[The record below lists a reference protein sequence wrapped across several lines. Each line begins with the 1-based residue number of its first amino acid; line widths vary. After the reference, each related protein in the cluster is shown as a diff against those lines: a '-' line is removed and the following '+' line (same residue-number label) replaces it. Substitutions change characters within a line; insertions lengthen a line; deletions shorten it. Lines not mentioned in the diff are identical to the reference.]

1 MKLGRLPI
9 AIAAVVLLG
18 AVAAG
23 LVDVKEVL
31 ASEPTPTPTTLDLP
45 ELPDKS
51 QPPAPPT
58 ERSTRGAGPEQA
70 ASASGQGAA
79 YTWEDGDRTIRVVL
93 QDDLVVQKTAAN
105 APDDVVVVKAG
116 GDSIVQKQ
124 AKHGQDSR
132 PVFRSES
139 GGELMTLPGG
149 VLLALDP
156 EWDQARVETFFSQ
169 NGISADRTSELGFI
183 ENGFLVKTGPG
194 FPSLELANALAGQ
207 DRVLVSS
214 PNWWRE
220 VGTQTADDHGDFPG
234 TATPLPLGSSKA
246 GRIDPGD
253 ERDVFK
259 LDLSRASGDTD
270 VWIYTTGDLNTVGE
284 LSGSGGEMLASNDN
298 LTRGREYNFHIRAV
312 LPSGVYYVVVS
323 SFWETAG
330 DYTLHARTAT
340 DAGSTTGSATRLSL
354 DSPTTGTIDATGD
367 ADYFR
372 LDLTESTNLI
382 LNARTGNSAP
392 IDGVVLDTG
401 GAEISVNL
409 YPVPKLVHPTDD
421 RVGFRIED
429 AFGPG
434 TYYIRVTTAVGTS
447 SHPAPY
453 TIHIFED
460 TDYPAFIEECGAKTR
475 SLNDSEISDPLYG
488 CQWHLN
494 NLDGEDINVESI
506 WAEGNKG
513 EGINIAVV
521 DDGMYYTHE
530 DLKDNVDAGLNH
542 DYTGGG
548 DIHHPLE
555 HHGTNVAG
563 VIAAR
568 DNDIGVRGVAPRAT
582 IYGYNYVSSSTSL
595 NRADAMARNRD
606 VTAVSNN
613 SWGPRGGPG
622 LGHAGS
628 FWELAVKAGVETGYD
643 GKGVFYAFGGG
654 NGHEEGDNANLN
666 ELANYHGVTA
676 VCAVNDGD
684 TRSYYS
690 EMGANLWVCAPSSG
704 GLDYRGIVTAENYD
718 RYVDDFG
725 GTSSATPT
733 VSGVAA
739 LMRNANP
746 DLTWRD
752 LKLILA
758 ASARKNDAGNSGW
771 TDGAH
776 KYGSESDTDRYHF
789 NHEYGFGVVDAGAA
803 VDLAK
808 GWSSLPPVQ
817 SSTVE
822 SGWLNT
828 RIPDARPNGETS
840 IDFTPLTVDTG
851 IEFTEFVEVRAAFQ
865 HGSFR
870 DLSINLVSPSGAVSR
885 LVESFDTFG
894 DDDPSTGF
902 VPLHGTFRFGSA
914 RHLGEDPNGQWTLVF
929 TDRIPIVEGTLESW
943 SLTIYGHGPT
953 PGPPTVDSVTAG
965 AGSLTVAWTVPGQTG
980 GAAVTAYDLR
990 HIQTVVDETVDSNW
1004 TVVDD
1009 VWTATG
1015 GDLEYAITGLV
1026 GGAQYDLQVR
1036 AISGSI
1042 AGPWSTTVTGTPIP
1056 IRTNACA
1063 TGRAVSNAAN
1073 NPGLV
1078 SDCNSLLAARDALAG
1093 SAALNWSASTS
1104 IADWDG
1110 VTVSG
1115 RPRRVTELD
1124 LSESQLTGAIPTE
1137 LGRLANLRG
1146 LYLYDNQLTGVI
1158 PTELGSLAN
1167 LQALSLWG
1175 NRLGG
1180 PIPAELGRLANLRFL
1195 LLSGSQLT
1203 GPIPASLGDLANLEW
1218 LYLYDSQLTGPIPAE
1233 LGDLANLQ
1241 RLVLYRNE
1249 LTGPV
1254 PAWLGDLA
1262 NLQQVVLSQNQ
1273 LTGPIPTELGGLT
1286 SLQRLLL
1293 WGNELTGPIP
1303 SELGNPS
1310 NLEDLYLS
1318 RNQLTGPIPSELVDL
1333 ANLEVLSLW
1342 QNQLTGPI
1350 PTEFGDLANLIEL
1363 SLSQNQLTGPI
1374 PTELGSLVNLELL
1387 YLSSNQL
1394 TGPIPAWLGDLTKLQ
1409 RLSLSRNRLTGP
1421 IPTELGDLSNLE
1433 ELYLGGN
1440 RLVGCILEGLR
1451 DVADND
1457 LHDVGLPFCDV
1468 LLSGLVINPGSLIP
1482 PFDSDRTDYTAVVG
1496 QSRVTVTPTND
1507 HSATVQLL
1515 DQDRNEIADADGSLA
1530 GHQVDLGADI
1540 TMISIRVIS
1549 EDGRAIHVYTI
1560 QVSRAS
1566 APGAPVISGITP
1578 GGGSLTVSWTPP
1590 SETGGADIASYD
1602 LRHIESAAAD
1612 KSDPYWT
1619 VVDDAWTGGPLSY
1632 TLTGLTGGAQ
1642 YNVQVRAF
1650 HGAGAGPWSATA
1662 AGTPATASD
1671 CATGGAVS
1679 DAADNPGLVSDCEAL
1694 LAARDVLAV
1703 SATLNWSADTAIS
1716 DWDGVTLRGTTA
1728 RVRYLDLRDRGLGGS
1743 IPADLDRLSNLT
1755 YLNLRRN
1762 DLTGP
1767 IPTEL
1772 DSLTNLR
1779 VLNLHSNELSGTI
1792 PDLSSMTH
1800 LQQLYLAN
1808 NSLNGG
1814 LPEWLGDMTNVKELW
1829 LWGNELSGPIPNL
1842 SGMTAL
1848 DRLKLQDN
1856 KLTGGI
1862 PAWFGEMT
1870 NLRYLYLHRN
1880 PLRGTIPPELGGM
1893 TKLRYVWLHSN
1904 ELTGEIP
1911 EDLGNLDNLWDL
1923 NLHTNA
1929 LEGSIPSE
1937 LGDLSSLTH
1946 LRLHRNELSG
1956 PIPGELGNLS
1966 SLKFMWLHGNQ
1977 LTGEIPAEL
1986 GNLAKLQ
1993 RLYLSENQLTG
2004 DIPAELDNLA
2014 DTLTHWRLAGNRFK
2028 GCVPAGLAAVENNDL
2043 DQLGLETCTDN

>member
-1 MKLGRLPI
+1 M
-9 AIAAVVLLG
+9 
-18 AVAAG
+18 
-23 LVDVKEVL
+23 
-31 ASEPTPTPTTLDLP
+31 
-45 ELPDKS
+45 
-51 QPPAPPT
+51 
-58 ERSTRGAGPEQA
+58 
-70 ASASGQGAA
+70 
-79 YTWEDGDRTIRVVL
+79 
-93 QDDLVVQKTAAN
+93 
-105 APDDVVVVKAG
+105 VVKAG

-124 AKHGQDSR
+124 AKHGQDAR

-169 NGISADRTSELGFI
+169 NGIAADRTSELGFI

-207 DRVLVSS
+207 DGVLVSS

-220 VGTQTADDHGDFPG
+220 VRAQADDHGDFPG
-234 TATPLPLGSSKA
+234 TATELALGSSKA

-259 LDLSRASGDTD
+259 LDLSGASGDTD

-284 LSGSGGEMLASNDN
+284 LSGSGGEMLASNDY

-340 DAGSTTGSATRLSL
+340 DAGSTTGSATSLNL

-401 GAEISVNL
+401 GDEIPVNS

-434 TYYIRVTTAVGTS
+434 TYYIRVTTPVGTT
-447 SHPAPY
+447 SHLAPY
-453 TIHIFED
+453 TIHVFED

-475 SLNDSEISDPLYG
+475 SLNNPQIGDSLYG

-494 NLDGEDINVESI
+494 NRDGEDINVESV

-513 EGINIAVV
+513 EGINVAVV
-521 DDGMYYTHE
+521 DDGMYYAHE
-530 DLKDNVDAGLNH
+530 DLRDNVNASLNH

-568 DNDIGVRGVAPRAT
+568 DNDTGVRGVAPRAT
-582 IYGYNYVSSSTSL
+582 IYGYNYLSSSTSL
-595 NRADAMARNRD
+595 NVADAMARNRE

-613 SWGPRGGPG
+613 SYAPKGPG
-622 LGHAGS
+622 LHHVGS
-628 FWELAVKAGVETGYD
+628 FWELAVSVGVETGYD
-643 GKGVFYAFGGG
+643 SRGVFYAFGGG
-654 NGHEEGDNANLN
+654 NGHEEGANSNLN

-690 EMGANLWVCAPSSG
+690 EMGANLWVCAPSNGRSEH
-704 GLDYRGIVTAENYD
+704 RGIVTTENYD
-718 RYVDDFG
+718 RYMDDFG

-771 TDGAH
+771 RDGAR
-776 KYGSESDTDRYHF
+776 KYGSDSDTNRYYF

-808 GWSSLPPVQ
+808 GWSGLPPLQ

-840 IDFTPLTVDTG
+840 TDLTRLTVDTG

-902 VPLHGTFRFGSA
+902 VPLYGTFRFGSA

-965 AGSLTVAWTVPGQTG
+965 PGSLTVAWTAPGQTG
-980 GAAVTAYDLR
+980 GTAVTAYDLR

-1004 TVVDD
+1004 TVVED
-1009 VWTATG
+1009 VWTAG
-1015 GDLEYAITGLV
+1015 SGDLENAITGLV
-1026 GGAQYDLQVR
+1026 GGAQYDVQVR
-1036 AISGSI
+1036 AVSGSI
-1042 AGPWSTTVTGTPIP
+1042 AGPWSTTVTGTPAR

-1063 TGRAVSNAAN
+1063 TGGAVSNAASSF
-1073 NPGLV
+1073 GLV

-1093 SAALNWSASTS
+1093 SATLNWSASTP

-1110 VTVSG
+1110 ITVDGS
-1115 RPRRVTELD
+1115 PRRVTGLD
-1124 LSESQLTGAIPTE
+1124 LSENQLTGAIPTE
-1137 LGRLANLRG
+1137 LGSLSNLSG
-1146 LYLYDNQLTGVI
+1146 LYLYDNQLTGPI

-1175 NRLGG
+1175 NRLAG

-1218 LYLYDSQLTGPIPAE
+1218 LYLYHSQLTGPIPTE

-1254 PAWLGDLA
+1254 PVWLGALSNLIELSLWGNRLSGPIPTSLGDLA
-1262 NLQQVVLSQNQ
+1262 NLRWLLLSSNRLSGSIPPQ
-1273 LTGPIPTELGGLT
+1273 LGDLGNLRWLYLNDGQLIGDIPTELGNLT
-1286 SLQRLLL
+1286 NLERLIIG
-1293 WGNELTGPIP
+1293 GNRLTGVIP
-1303 SELGNPS
+1303 AELGS
-1310 NLEDLYLS
+1310 LTELE
-1318 RNQLTGPIPSELVDL
+1318 N
-1333 ANLEVLSLW
+1333 
-1342 QNQLTGPI
+1342 
-1350 PTEFGDLANLIEL
+1350 L
-1363 SLSQNQLTGPI
+1363 SLSQ
-1374 PTELGSLVNLELL
+1374 
-1387 YLSSNQL
+1387 NQL
-1394 TGPIPAWLGDLTKLQ
+1394 TGPIPAWLGDLTDLQ
-1409 RLSLSRNRLTGP
+1409 GLSLSHNQLTGP
-1421 IPTELGDLSNLE
+1421 IPTELGDLSKLE
-1433 ELYLGGN
+1433 ELYLRGN
-1440 RLVGCILEGLR
+1440 LLVGCILEGLR

-1468 LLSGLVINPGSLIP
+1468 LLSGLVIDPGSLIP

-1540 TMISIRVIS
+1540 TMISIRVMS

-1590 SETGGADIASYD
+1590 RETGGADIASYD

-1612 KSDPYWT
+1612 KADPNWT

-1632 TLTGLTGGAQ
+1632 TLTGLAGSAQ
-1642 YNVQVRAF
+1642 YDVQVRAI
-1650 HGAGAGPWSATA
+1650 HGAGAGPWSATVT
-1662 AGTPATASD
+1662 GTPGTPSD
-1671 CATGGAVS
+1671 CATGGAVA
-1679 DAADNPGLVSDCEAL
+1679 DAANNPGLVSDCEAL
-1694 LAARDVLAV
+1694 LSARDVLAG
-1703 SATLNWSADTAIS
+1703 SGSLNWSADTPITQ
-1716 DWDGVTLRGTTA
+1716 WEGVTVRGTTA

-1743 IPADLDRLSNLT
+1743 IPTGLGRLSNLT

-1808 NSLNGG
+1808 NSLSGG
-1814 LPEWLGDMTNVKELW
+1814 MPGWLGDMTNVKELW

-1842 SGMTAL
+1842 SGMTSL

-1929 LEGSIPSE
+1929 LEGSIPSG

-1966 SLKFMWLHGNQ
+1966 SLRFMWLHGNQ

-2014 DTLTHWRLAGNRFK
+2014 DTVTHWRLAGNRFT
-2028 GCVPAGLAAVENNDL
+2028 GCVPAGLATVENSDL
-2043 DQLGLETCTDN
+2043 DSLGLETCTDN

>member
-1 MKLGRLPI
+1 M
-9 AIAAVVLLG
+9 
-18 AVAAG
+18 VA
-23 LVDVKEVL
+23 
-31 ASEPTPTPTTLDLP
+31 
-45 ELPDKS
+45 
-51 QPPAPPT
+51 
-58 ERSTRGAGPEQA
+58 
-70 ASASGQGAA
+70 
-79 YTWEDGDRTIRVVL
+79 
-93 QDDLVVQKTAAN
+93 
-105 APDDVVVVKAG
+105 KAG

-124 AKHGQDSR
+124 AKHGQDAR

-207 DRVLVSS
+207 DGVLVSS

-234 TATPLPLGSSKA
+234 TATELALGSSKA

-284 LSGSGGEMLASNDN
+284 LSGSSGEMLASNDY

-340 DAGSTTGSATRLSL
+340 DAGSTTGSATRLNL

-401 GAEISVNL
+401 GAEISVNV

-434 TYYIRVTTAVGTS
+434 TYYIRVTTAAGTS

-453 TIHIFED
+453 TIHVFED

-475 SLNDSEISDPLYG
+475 SLNDSEVSDPLYG

-494 NLDGEDINVESI
+494 NLDGEDINVESV

-513 EGINIAVV
+513 EGINVAVV

-530 DLKDNVDAGLNH
+530 DLRDNVDASLNH

-568 DNDIGVRGVAPRAT
+568 DNETGVRGVAPRAS
-582 IYGYNYVSSSTSL
+582 IYGYNYLSSSTSL
-595 NRADAMARNRD
+595 NEADAMARNRD

-622 LGHAGS
+622 LGRAGS
-628 FWELAVKAGVETGYD
+628 FWELAVNAGVETGYD
-643 GKGVFYAFGGG
+643 GRGVFYAFGGG
-654 NGHEEGDNANLN
+654 NGHLEGDNSNLN
-666 ELANYHGVTA
+666 ELANYYGVTA

-704 GLDYRGIVTAENYD
+704 GLDYRRIVTTENYD
-718 RYVDDFG
+718 RYMDDFG

-739 LMRNANP
+739 LMRSANP

-758 ASARKNDAGNSGW
+758 ASARKNDAGNSDW
-771 TDGAH
+771 RDGAR
-776 KYGSESDTDRYHF
+776 KYGSESNTDRYYF

-808 GWSSLPPVQ
+808 GWSGLPPLQ

-822 SGWLNT
+822 SGWLNK

-840 IDFTPLTVDTG
+840 TDLTPLTVDTG

-894 DDDPSTGF
+894 DDDPSVDF

-965 AGSLTVAWTVPGQTG
+965 AGSLTVAWTAPGQTG

-990 HIQTVVDETVDSNW
+990 HIQTVVDEAVDSNW

-1009 VWTATG
+1009 VWTATGG

-1026 GGAQYDLQVR
+1026 GGAQYDVQVR
-1036 AISGSI
+1036 AVSGSI
-1042 AGPWSTTVTGTPIP
+1042 AGPWSTTVIGTPARIG
-1056 IRTNACA
+1056 TNACA
-1063 TGRAVSNAAN
+1063 TGRAVPNAAS

-1093 SAALNWSASTS
+1093 SATLNWSASTP

-1110 VTVSG
+1110 VTVGG

-1124 LSESQLTGAIPTE
+1124 LYDYQLTGAIPTE
-1137 LGRLANLRG
+1137 LGSLTNLQRLVLSRNF
-1146 LYLYDNQLTGVI
+1146 LTGPV
-1158 PTELGSLAN
+1158 PAWLGDLAN
-1167 LQALSLWG
+1167 LQVLSLWG
-1175 NRLGG
+1175 NRLAG
-1180 PIPAELGRLANLRFL
+1180 PLPPELGRLSNLRSL
-1195 LLSGSQLT
+1195 LLSGAQLT
-1203 GPIPASLGDLANLEW
+1203 GEIPAELGDLANLEW
-1218 LYLYDSQLTGPIPAE
+1218 LYMHDSQLTGPIPAE

-1262 NLQQVVLSQNQ
+1262 NLQQLVLSQNQ

-1303 SELGNPS
+1303 SEL
-1310 NLEDLYLS
+1310 
-1318 RNQLTGPIPSELVDL
+1318 VDL

-1350 PTEFGDLANLIEL
+1350 PTELGDLANLIEL
-1363 SLSQNQLTGPI
+1363 SLSQNQL
-1374 PTELGSLVNLELL
+1374 
-1387 YLSSNQL
+1387 
-1394 TGPIPAWLGDLTKLQ
+1394 
-1409 RLSLSRNRLTGP
+1409 R
-1421 IPTELGDLSNLE
+1421 
-1433 ELYLGGN
+1433 
-1440 RLVGCILEGLR
+1440 
-1451 DVADND
+1451 
-1457 LHDVGLPFCDV
+1457 
-1468 LLSGLVINPGSLIP
+1468 
-1482 PFDSDRTDYTAVVG
+1482 
-1496 QSRVTVTPTND
+1496 
-1507 HSATVQLL
+1507 
-1515 DQDRNEIADADGSLA
+1515 
-1530 GHQVDLGADI
+1530 
-1540 TMISIRVIS
+1540 
-1549 EDGRAIHVYTI
+1549 
-1560 QVSRAS
+1560 
-1566 APGAPVISGITP
+1566 
-1578 GGGSLTVSWTPP
+1578 
-1590 SETGGADIASYD
+1590 
-1602 LRHIESAAAD
+1602 
-1612 KSDPYWT
+1612 
-1619 VVDDAWTGGPLSY
+1619 
-1632 TLTGLTGGAQ
+1632 
-1642 YNVQVRAF
+1642 
-1650 HGAGAGPWSATA
+1650 
-1662 AGTPATASD
+1662 
-1671 CATGGAVS
+1671 
-1679 DAADNPGLVSDCEAL
+1679 
-1694 LAARDVLAV
+1694 
-1703 SATLNWSADTAIS
+1703 LNWA
-1716 DWDGVTLRGTTA
+1716 GRF
-1728 RVRYLDLRDRGLGGS
+1728 
-1743 IPADLDRLSNLT
+1743 P
-1755 YLNLRRN
+1755 
-1762 DLTGP
+1762 GP
-1767 IPTEL
+1767 
-1772 DSLTNLR
+1772 
-1779 VLNLHSNELSGTI
+1779 
-1792 PDLSSMTH
+1792 
-1800 LQQLYLAN
+1800 
-1808 NSLNGG
+1808 
-1814 LPEWLGDMTNVKELW
+1814 
-1829 LWGNELSGPIPNL
+1829 
-1842 SGMTAL
+1842 
-1848 DRLKLQDN
+1848 
-1856 KLTGGI
+1856 
-1862 PAWFGEMT
+1862 
-1870 NLRYLYLHRN
+1870 
-1880 PLRGTIPPELGGM
+1880 
-1893 TKLRYVWLHSN
+1893 
-1904 ELTGEIP
+1904 
-1911 EDLGNLDNLWDL
+1911 
-1923 NLHTNA
+1923 
-1929 LEGSIPSE
+1929 IPSE
-1937 LGDLSSLTH
+1937 LGSLEARFPPNLEPATVT
-1946 LRLHRNELSG
+1946 G
-1956 PIPGELGNLS
+1956 PIPPNS
-1966 SLKFMWLHGNQ
+1966 
-1977 LTGEIPAEL
+1977 A
-1986 GNLAKLQ
+1986 
-1993 RLYLSENQLTG
+1993 
-2004 DIPAELDNLA
+2004 
-2014 DTLTHWRLAGNRFK
+2014 
-2028 GCVPAGLAAVENNDL
+2028 
-2043 DQLGLETCTDN
+2043 

>member
-1 MKLGRLPI
+1 MAPGRFGIAQI
-9 AIAAVVLLG
+9 AIASVVLLG

-31 ASEPTPTPTTLDLP
+31 ASEPTPTPITLEVP
-45 ELPDKS
+45 ELPGKS

-58 ERSTRGAGPEQA
+58 ERSTRGAGPGQA
-70 ASASGQGAA
+70 ASASDQGAA
-79 YTWEDGDRTIRVVL
+79 YTCEDGDRTIRVVL

-105 APDDVVVVKAG
+105 TPDDFVVVKAG

-124 AKHGQDSR
+124 VKHGQDAL

-156 EWDQARVETFFSQ
+156 EWDQARVESFFSQ

-183 ENGFLVKTGPG
+183 GNGFLVKTGPG
-194 FPSLELANALAGQ
+194 FPSLELANALAAQ
-207 DRVLVSS
+207 DGVVVSS

-220 VGTQTADDHGDFPG
+220 VRAQADDHGDFPG
-234 TATPLPLGSSKA
+234 TATPLPLGTSVA

-253 ERDVFK
+253 DKDFFK
-259 LDLSRASGDTD
+259 LDLSSASGDTD

-312 LPSGVYYVVVS
+312 LPSDVYYVVVS

-340 DAGSTTGSATRLSL
+340 DAGITTGSATRLNL
-354 DSPTTGTIDATGD
+354 DSPTTGTIDAASD
-367 ADYFR
+367 AGYFR
-372 LDLTESTNLI
+372 LDLTESTSLI
-382 LNARTGNSAP
+382 INARTGISAP

-401 GAEISVNL
+401 GTEISVNV

-434 TYYIRVTTAVGTS
+434 TYYIRVTTPVGTT

-453 TIHIFED
+453 TIHVFED
-460 TDYPAFIEECGAKTR
+460 TDYTAFIEECGAKTR

-494 NLDGEDINVESI
+494 NLDGEDINVESV

-513 EGINIAVV
+513 EGINVAVV
-521 DDGMYYTHE
+521 DDGMYYEHE
-530 DLKDNVDAGLNH
+530 DLKDNVDASLNH
-542 DYTGGG
+542 DYTGAG

-563 VIAAR
+563 VIAAS

-582 IYGYNYVSSSTSL
+582 IYGYNYLAGSTSL

-628 FWELAVKAGVETGYD
+628 FWDLAVKAGVETGYN
-643 GKGVFYAFGGG
+643 GKGVFYAFAGG
-654 NGHEEGDNANLN
+654 NGHLEGANANLN
-666 ELANYHGVTA
+666 EVANYHGVTA
-676 VCAVNDGD
+676 ICAVNDGD

-704 GLDYRGIVTAENYD
+704 RSEHRGIVTTENYD
-718 RYVDDFG
+718 RYKDDFG

-746 DLTWRD
+746 GLTWRD

-771 TDGAH
+771 RDGAR
-776 KYGSESDTDRYHF
+776 KYGSESNTDRYHF
-789 NHEYGFGVVDAGAA
+789 SHEYGFGVVDAGAA

-808 GWSSLPPVQ
+808 GWSSLPPMQ

-840 IDFTPLTVDTG
+840 IDLTPLAVDTG

-914 RHLGEDPNGQWTLVF
+914 RHLGEDPNGQWTLVV

-943 SLTIYGHGPT
+943 GLTIYGHGPT

-965 AGSLTVAWTVPGQTG
+965 AGSLTVAWTAPGQTG

-1004 TVVDD
+1004 TVVED
-1009 VWTATG
+1009 VWTAAGG

-1026 GGAQYDLQVR
+1026 GGAQYDVQVR
-1036 AISGSI
+1036 AVSGSI
-1042 AGPWSTTVTGTPIP
+1042 AGPWSTTVIGTPAR

-1063 TGRAVSNAAN
+1063 TGRAVPNAAS

-1093 SAALNWSASTS
+1093 SATLNWSASTP

-1110 VTVSG
+1110 ITVGG
-1115 RPRRVTELD
+1115 RPRRVTGLQLHD
-1124 LSESQLTGAIPTE
+1124 SQLTGAIPNE
-1137 LGRLANLRG
+1137 M
-1146 LYLYDNQLTGVI
+1146 
-1158 PTELGSLAN
+1158 GSLAN
-1167 LQALSLWG
+1167 LQSMSLSSNQLTGPIPAWLGDLTDLYGLSLWG
-1175 NRLGG
+1175 NRLSG
-1180 PIPAELGRLANLRFL
+1180 PIPTSLGDLANLRWL
-1195 LLSGSQLT
+1195 LLSGSQMT
-1203 GPIPASLGDLANLEW
+1203 GPIPASLGRLANLEV

-1241 RLVLYRNE
+1241 RMMLYRNE

-1262 NLQQVVLSQNQ
+1262 NLQQLVLSQNQ
-1273 LTGPIPTELGGLT
+1273 LTGLIPTELGGLT

-1303 SELGNPS
+1303 AWLG
-1310 NLEDLYLS
+1310 DLTDLQRLS
-1318 RNQLTGPIPSELVDL
+1318 LSHNQLTGPIPAEL
-1333 ANLEVLSLW
+1333 
-1342 QNQLTGPI
+1342 
-1350 PTEFGDLANLIEL
+1350 GDLANLIEL

-1374 PTELGSLVNLELL
+1374 PTELGSLVNLQLL
-1387 YLSSNQL
+1387 YLFSNQL
-1394 TGPIPAWLGDLTKLQ
+1394 TGPIPAWLGDLTDLQ
-1409 RLSLSRNRLTGP
+1409 RLSLSHNQLTGP
-1421 IPTELGDLSNLE
+1421 IPAELGNLSNLE
-1433 ELYLGGN
+1433 GLYLRGN
-1440 RLVGCILEGLR
+1440 QLVGCIPEGLR
-1451 DVADND
+1451 DVTDND
-1457 LHDVGLPFCDV
+1457 LHDVGLPFCHV
-1468 LLSGLVINPGSLIP
+1468 LLSGLVINPGALIP

-1507 HSATVQLL
+1507 HNATLRLL
-1515 DQDRNEIADADGSLA
+1515 DQDRNEIADADDSLA
-1530 GHQVDLGADI
+1530 GHQVDLGTGI
-1540 TMISIRVIS
+1540 TTISVRVIS
-1549 EDGRAIHVYTI
+1549 EDGRATHIYTV
-1560 QVSRAS
+1560 QVNRAS

-1590 SETGGADIASYD
+1590 RETGGAGIASYD

-1619 VVDDAWTGGPLSY
+1619 VVDDAWTGGPLSH

-1642 YNVQVRAF
+1642 YEVQVRAI
-1650 HGAGAGPWSATA
+1650 HGGGAGPWSATA
-1662 AGTPATASD
+1662 NGTPGTPGD
-1671 CATGGAVS
+1671 CATGGAVA
-1679 DAADNPGLVSDCEAL
+1679 DAVNADLVSDCEAL
-1694 LAARDVLAV
+1694 LAARDMLATRL
-1703 SATLNWSADTAIS
+1703 ATGEPRLNWSADTPIS
-1716 DWDGVTLRGTTA
+1716 EWDGIGEDSLEGSPPRVTRL
-1728 RVRYLDLRDRGLGGS
+1728 YLHGLGLDGSVPGELAELTALKELYLYDNELTGS
-1743 IPADLDRLSNLT
+1743 ISPRLGLLANLT
-1755 YLNLRRN
+1755 HLHAYDNDLSGEIPPALGNLAELRELRLDSN
-1762 DLTGP
+1762 DLTGQLP
-1767 IPTEL
+1767 PEL
-1772 DSLTNLR
+1772 GNLTSVTRLWFADN
-1779 VLNLHSNELSGTI
+1779 
-1792 PDLSSMTH
+1792 DLS
-1800 LQQLYLAN
+1800 
-1808 NSLNGG
+1808 
-1814 LPEWLGDMTNVKELW
+1814 
-1829 LWGNELSGPIPNL
+1829 
-1842 SGMTAL
+1842 
-1848 DRLKLQDN
+1848 
-1856 KLTGGI
+1856 
-1862 PAWFGEMT
+1862 
-1870 NLRYLYLHRN
+1870 
-1880 PLRGTIPPELGGM
+1880 GTIPPELGNM
-1893 TKLRYVWLHSN
+1893 T
-1904 ELTGEIP
+1904 
-1911 EDLGNLDNLWDL
+1911 NLDWL
-1923 NLHTNA
+1923 NL
-1929 LEGSIPSE
+1929 G
-1937 LGDLSSLTH
+1937 
-1946 LRLHRNELSG
+1946 RNNIG
-1956 PIPGELGNLS
+1956 
-1966 SLKFMWLHGNQ
+1966 
-1977 LTGEIPAEL
+1977 GEIPAEL
-1986 GNLAKLQ
+1986 GNLSRLRRLYIYENDLSGPIPGSLGNLSRLTHIVAQANDLSGEIPPEMGSLSNLVWMGLHDNDLTGAIPAELGSLAKLQ
-1993 RLYLSENQLTG
+1993 RLYLTNNELYGAIPEELGNLSALTNLFLSYNYLSGQIPQSLG
-2004 DIPAELDNLA
+2004 DLGRLSR
-2014 DTLTHWRLAGNRFK
+2014 LRLAGNPFT
-2028 GCVPAGLAAVENNDL
+2028 GCLPAGLAAVRNSDA
-2043 DQLGLETCTDN
+2043 DQLGLPTCSDP

>member
-31 ASEPTPTPTTLDLP
+31 ASEPTPTPITLELP

-70 ASASGQGAA
+70 ASASDQGAA

-93 QDDLVVQKTAAN
+93 QDDLVVQKTSAN

-194 FPSLELANALAGQ
+194 FPSLELANALAAQ
-207 DRVLVSS
+207 DGVVVSS

-220 VGTQTADDHGDFPG
+220 VRAQTDDHGDFPG
-234 TATPLPLGSSKA
+234 TSTPLPLGSSKA

-284 LSGSGGEMLASNDN
+284 LSGSGGEMLASNDY
-298 LTRGREYNFHIRAV
+298 LTWGRESNFHIRAV

-340 DAGSTTGSATRLSL
+340 DAGSTTGSATSLNL

-401 GAEISVNL
+401 GAEIPVNS
-409 YPVPKLVHPTDD
+409 YTVPKLVHPTDD

-429 AFGPG
+429 EFGPG
-434 TYYIRVTTAVGTS
+434 TYYIRVTTPVGTT

-453 TIHIFED
+453 TIHVFED

-475 SLNDSEISDPLYG
+475 SLNDSEVSDPLYG

-494 NLDGEDINVESI
+494 NLDGEDINVESV

-513 EGINIAVV
+513 EGINVAVV
-521 DDGMYYTHE
+521 DDGMYYAHE
-530 DLKDNVDAGLNH
+530 DLRDNVDASLNH

-568 DNDIGVRGVAPRAT
+568 DNDVGVRGVAPRAS
-582 IYGYNYVSSSTSL
+582 IYGYNYLSSSTSL
-595 NRADAMARNRD
+595 NVADAMARNRE

-613 SWGPRGGPG
+613 SYGPEGPG
-622 LGHAGS
+622 LYHIGS
-628 FWELAVKAGVETGYD
+628 FWELAVSAGVETGYN
-643 GKGVFYAFGGG
+643 GKGVFYAFAGG
-654 NGHEEGDNANLN
+654 NGHLEGDNSNLN

-704 GLDYRGIVTAENYD
+704 GLGRRGIVTTENYD
-718 RYVDDFG
+718 RYMDDFG

-739 LMRNANP
+739 LMRSANP

-758 ASARKNDAGNSGW
+758 ASARKNDAGNSDW
-771 TDGAH
+771 RDGAR
-776 KYGSESDTDRYHF
+776 KYGSESNTDRYYF
-789 NHEYGFGVVDAGAA
+789 NHEYGFGVVDARAA

-808 GWSSLPPVQ
+808 GWSSPPPLQ

-822 SGWLNT
+822 LRRLPA
-828 RIPDARPNGETS
+828 RIPDALPNGDTS
-840 IDFTPLTVDTG
+840 TNLIPFTVDTG
-851 IEFTEFVEVRAAFQ
+851 IAFTEFVEVRAAFQ
-865 HGSFR
+865 HDSFR
-870 DLSINLVSPSGAVSR
+870 DLEIGLVSPSGAVSR

-894 DDDPSTGF
+894 DDDPSVDF

-914 RHLGEDPNGQWTLVF
+914 RHLGEDPNGQWLLML
-929 TDRIPIVEGTLESW
+929 TDRIPLVEGTLGSFNI
-943 SLTIYGHGPT
+943 TVYGHGPT

-965 AGSLTVAWTVPGQTG
+965 AGSLTVAWTAPGQTG

-990 HIQTVVDETVDSNW
+990 HIQTVVDEAVDSNW

-1009 VWTATG
+1009 VWTATGG

-1026 GGAQYDLQVR
+1026 GGAQYDVQVR
-1036 AISGSI
+1036 AVSGSN
-1042 AGPWSTTVTGTPIP
+1042 AGPWSTTVTGTPAP

-1073 NPGLV
+1073 NPELV

-1093 SAALNWSASTS
+1093 SATLNWSASTP

-1110 VTVSG
+1110 VTVG
-1115 RPRRVTELD
+1115 GGPRRVTVLNLYD
-1124 LSESQLTGAIPTE
+1124 SQLTGAIPTE
-1137 LGRLANLRG
+1137 LGNL
-1146 LYLYDNQLTGVI
+1146 
-1158 PTELGSLAN
+1158 S
-1167 LQALSLWG
+1167 
-1175 NRLGG
+1175 
-1180 PIPAELGRLANLRFL
+1180 
-1195 LLSGSQLT
+1195 
-1203 GPIPASLGDLANLEW
+1203 
-1218 LYLYDSQLTGPIPAE
+1218 
-1233 LGDLANLQ
+1233 NLQ

-1254 PAWLGDLA
+1254 PAWLGALANLIELSLWGNRLSGPIPTSLGDLA
-1262 NLQQVVLSQNQ
+1262 NLRWLLLSSNRLSGSIPPQLGDLGNLRWLYLHDSQ
-1273 LTGPIPTELGGLT
+1273 LTGEIPTELGNLT
-1286 SLQRLLL
+1286 
-1293 WGNELTGPIP
+1293 
-1303 SELGNPS
+1303 
-1310 NLEDLYLS
+1310 NLE
-1318 RNQLTGPIPSELVDL
+1318 R
-1333 ANLEVLSLW
+1333 
-1342 QNQLTGPI
+1342 
-1350 PTEFGDLANLIEL
+1350 L

-1374 PTELGSLVNLELL
+1374 PTELGRLANLQRL

-1394 TGPIPAWLGDLTKLQ
+1394 TGPIPAWLGDLTDLQ
-1409 RLSLSRNRLTGP
+1409 GLSLSHNQLTGP
-1421 IPTELGDLSNLE
+1421 IPTELDDLSNLE
-1433 ELYLGGN
+1433 ELYLRGN
-1440 RLVGCILEGLR
+1440 RLVGCILKGLR

-1457 LHDVGLPFCDV
+1457 LQDVGLPFCDV
-1468 LLSGLVINPGSLIP
+1468 LLSGLVIVPGSLIP
-1482 PFDSDRTDYTAVVG
+1482 PFDSDLTDYTAVVG

-1530 GHQVDLGADI
+1530 GHQVDLGTDI
-1540 TMISIRVIS
+1540 TMISIRVMS
-1549 EDGRAIHVYTI
+1549 EDGRAIHIYTV
-1560 QVSRAS
+1560 QVNRAS

-1590 SETGGADIASYD
+1590 RETGGADIASYD

-1612 KSDPYWT
+1612 KADPNWT

-1632 TLTGLTGGAQ
+1632 TLTGLADSVQ
-1642 YNVQVRAF
+1642 YDVQVRAF
-1650 HGAGAGPWSATA
+1650 HGAGAGPWSAIVT
-1662 AGTPATASD
+1662 GTPAGASD
-1671 CATGGAVS
+1671 CVTGSAVAY
-1679 DAADNPGLVSDCEAL
+1679 AANNPGLVSDCEAL
-1694 LAARDVLAV
+1694 LAARDLLATRL
-1703 SATLNWSADTAIS
+1703 ANGEPRLNWSGDTPITE
-1716 DWDGVTLRGTTA
+1716 WDGIGEDSLEGSPMRVTSL
-1728 RVRYLDLRDRGLGGS
+1728 YLDGQGLDGS
-1743 IPADLDRLSNLT
+1743 IPGELAELTALKELYLYDNELTGSISPRLGNLSSLTHLHAYDNDLSGEIPPALGNLAELRELRLDSNDLSGQLPPELGNLT
-1755 YLNLRRN
+1755 RVTRLWFADN
-1762 DLTGP
+1762 D
-1767 IPTEL
+1767 
-1772 DSLTNLR
+1772 
-1779 VLNLHSNELSGTI
+1779 LSGTI
-1792 PDLSSMTH
+1792 PAELGNMSSLDWLNLGRNNIGGEIPEELGNLSR
-1800 LQQLYLAN
+1800 LRRLYIYEN
-1808 NSLNGG
+1808 
-1814 LPEWLGDMTNVKELW
+1814 D
-1829 LWGNELSGPIPNL
+1829 LSGPIPGSLGNL
-1842 SGMTAL
+1842 S
-1848 DRLKLQDN
+1848 RLTHIVAQANDLS
-1856 KLTGGI
+1856 
-1862 PAWFGEMT
+1862 GE
-1870 NLRYLYLHRN
+1870 
-1880 PLRGTIPPELGGM
+1880 IPPEMGNLSN
-1893 TKLRYVWLHSN
+1893 LVWMGLHDN
-1904 ELTGEIP
+1904 DLTGEIP
-1911 EDLGNLDNLWDL
+1911 E
-1923 NLHTNA
+1923 
-1929 LEGSIPSE
+1929 
-1937 LGDLSSLTH
+1937 
-1946 LRLHRNELSG
+1946 
-1956 PIPGELGNLS
+1956 
-1966 SLKFMWLHGNQ
+1966 
-1977 LTGEIPAEL
+1977 EL

-1993 RLYLSENQLTG
+1993 RLYLTNNELYGPVPDQLGNLSELTNLFLSYNYLSGQIPQTLG
-2004 DIPAELDNLA
+2004 DLGRLSRV
-2014 DTLTHWRLAGNRFK
+2014 RLAGNPFT
-2028 GCVPAGLAAVENNDL
+2028 GCLPAGLAAVRNSDA
-2043 DQLGLETCTDN
+2043 DQLGLPTCSYP